1 MRASTEA
8 RQRRAARLTL
18 AAISALSL
26 VLLNGCSGGAG
37 AGATVAAV
45 GYGTVAQIVEASAS
59 VTARAQVTVGA
70 PADGSVAEL
79 DVADGQ
85 KVTAGQVLGRI
96 DSPSAQQELA
106 ASQQAVK
113 QAKAGVSGSI
123 PATSGSFTASAASAR
138 KSADQAFGAAK
149 QAAEQ
154 ITDPQLQQA
163 VLDQINAAQSTYDS
177 AFTALSQTIS
187 QFQNGLASAGQ
198 VLKALG
204 STQVAQAQAAEQIAQ
219 QTVSALTVTAPIS
232 GTVTLGTG
240 SAGGSAGSLGSVSAL
255 LAQAGGSGSAGS
267 AAGAQQALGALAGG
281 GADTASTIPISA
293 GVPVSSGGTLFTV
306 TDASAVSVTA
316 QVDETDI
323 LLVKPGVTASIELNA
338 VQGATYRGTVQ
349 SVDPNGTTSS
359 TGGVTYTVH
368 LSLGAGTLPGGG
380 PAPAPLPG
388 MSAIANLDVLTA
400 AHVLAIPSA
409 ALLTSG
415 NTVSVWLVR
424 DGVAQSRNIVLG
436 AQGTRPCRS
445 SAACPPGTG

>member
-1 MRASTEA
+1 MAP
-8 RQRRAARLTL
+8 
-18 AAISALSL
+18 
-26 VLLNGCSGGAG
+26 
-37 AGATVAAV
+37 V
-45 GYGTVAQIVEASAS
+45 GYGTVAQIVEASAT
-59 VTARAQVTVGA
+59 VTARAQVTVSA
-70 PADGSVAEL
+70 PAGGSVAEL

-85 KVTAGQVLGRI
+85 KVTAGQILGRI
-96 DSPSAQQELA
+96 SSPSAQQELT

-113 QAKAGVSGSI
+113 QAKSGTAGSI
-123 PATSGSFTASAASAR
+123 PATSSSFSATAASAR
-138 KSADQAFGAAK
+138 KKSDQAFAAAK

-163 VLDQINAAQSTYDS
+163 VLDQISAAQSTYDT
-177 AFTALSQTIS
+177 AFSTLSQTITE
-187 QFQNGLASAGQ
+187 FQNGLASAGQ

-219 QTVSALTVTAPIS
+219 QTVDALTITAPIS

-240 SAGGSAGSLGSVSAL
+240 SAGGSAGSLSGVSAL
-255 LAQAGGSGSAGS
+255 LAQASGTGSSTGS
-267 AAGAQQALGALAGG
+267 GAQQALGALSGG
-281 GADTASTIPISA
+281 GDTSSTTPISD

-306 TDASAVSVTA
+306 TDASALSVTA

-323 LLVKPGVTASIELNA
+323 LLVKPGVTASIELNG
-338 VQGATYRGTVQ
+338 VQGATYQGTVQ

-368 LSLGAGTLPGGG
+368 LSLDAGTLPGGG
-380 PAPAPLPG
+380 AAPQPLPG

-400 AHVLAIPSA
+400 VHVLSIPSA

-424 DGVAQSRNIVLG
+424 NGVAQSRTIVLG
-436 AQGTRPCRS
+436 AQGDKSVQVVGGLADGDRIVT
-445 SAACPPGTG
+445 AGADKVTAGEHVG